1 MSYIKKKQWLDSLI
15 SSQEDQEI
23 KGNLTETGISYL
35 NGLKTARKMIFGEQA
50 KLVFKSEKTNAIY
63 SWDGQYTTILVVG
76 DEKKPLGKSLREISN
91 YDFNIPYKSK
101 LNNFKIGE
109 TLYSIIN
116 RI

>member
-35 NGLKTARKMIFGEQA
+35 NGLKTARKMIFGHPV
-50 KLVFKSEKTNAIY
+50 KLIFKSETSKAIY
-63 SWDGQYTTILVVG
+63 SWDGEYVSVVVAS
-76 DEKKPLGKSLREISN
+76 EKRPLGKIMKGFSKDDL
-91 YDFNIPYKSK
+91 DKAYKSK
-101 LNNFKIGE
+101 LNIFKIGDA
-109 TLYSIIN
+109 TYSIIN